1 MQMSALGGISV
12 NLPWIGFEK
21 RNKWQ
26 GWRLN
31 MDRQAGSIKPRWCS
45 QISHSF
51 PLNPN
56 IFSWFFKN
64 ILPIEPYVCPTI
76 GASDPSALTEILNTC
91 FFFLQVPVKR
101 CCHVNVDTMQSEA
114 SLSCLLCPQS
124 KSEDIFIR
132 RILFHCF
139 TDRFICRRQ
148 CLLFVLLWR
157 CLKQVLIYSSL
168 QTSPRCS
175 LRVSTQWHN

>member
-12 NLPWIGFEK
+12 NLPWIRFEK

-91 FFFLQVPVKR
+91 FFFYKYLSNAVATSTWTQCKVRHRSVA
-101 CCHVNVDTMQSEA
+101 CCVRRVNLKTFLFVGFCFIVSLTA
-114 SLSCLLCPQS
+114 SSVGVSVYFLFS
-124 KSEDIFIR
+124 SED
-132 RILFHCF
+132 
-139 TDRFICRRQ
+139 
-148 CLLFVLLWR
+148 V
-157 CLKQVLIYSSL
+157 
-168 QTSPRCS
+168 
-175 LRVSTQWHN
+175 